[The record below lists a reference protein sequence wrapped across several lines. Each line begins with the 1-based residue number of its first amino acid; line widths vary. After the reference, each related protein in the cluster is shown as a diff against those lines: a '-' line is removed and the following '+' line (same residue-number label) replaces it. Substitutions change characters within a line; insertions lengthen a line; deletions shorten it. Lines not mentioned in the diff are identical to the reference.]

1 MKRHHLAMK
10 YSKLTYLSD
19 KKRMPH
25 KTEKPLYFNVLDA
38 KLILSFSSLQNIS
51 ANNNKFGIG
60 FYATLSQNKWINWVN

>member
-19 KKRMPH
+19 KTRMPH

-38 KLILSFSSLQNIS
+38 KQILSFSSLHNI
-51 ANNNKFGIG
+51 ANVAFFLTCSYLSDNERINKIFK
-60 FYATLSQNKWINWVN
+60 YV